1 MYSLLIA
8 DDEELVRRGLAET
21 LDWESLGFRVTGT
34 AKDGAEALNILDRD
48 GADVVLA
55 DIRMP
60 NLNGLDM
67 AARIRIQYPKT
78 RVVIL
83 SGYDDFEYARNAI
96 EQDVFSY
103 LLKPLKE
110 ERAVEVFKQ
119 LKKTLDLEKKDSV
132 DLHKGK
138 TIRLQGVLRKIFNTR
153 EGSEEILAILGQ
165 PYPGGIV
172 MMLNPGFNNTDI
184 TENNNRYRIL
194 PRFLE
199 SLDGLS
205 ENTIATSLNENRI
218 AVLLISPLTELENS
232 VEHTYQE
239 ICRRGQEYGGMNFT
253 AAVGKPAEHIED
265 IARSGSEAR
274 ALLGHALY
282 LGKNRLIKE
291 KDTQHEHVLNLPDF
305 QREAGRFTDI
315 MSSRDETALI
325 ARTDRIFSLM
335 REAHPRDTTPLKTWF
350 RNFFYSL
357 NLVLS
362 ERGFASEAVL
372 GNLES
377 LIDTLAMARTIGDMR
392 DIFYNQAL
400 SGLEET
406 SKTSDKSGHRVVR
419 YTIEALQSR
428 FSENVGLDII
438 ADELNISSPYLSRLF
453 KSETGVNFKEY
464 LTRLRLDKARELLRD
479 TGLRVY
485 EIADATGYPDQKY
498 FSEIFKKRTGMTPSE
513 YRVEVRPPG

>member
-21 LDWESLGFRVTGT
+21 FDWESLGFRVTGT
-34 AKDGAEALNILDRD
+34 AKDGAEALNILGRD

-67 AARIRIQYPKT
+67 AARIRIQSPKT

-110 ERAVEVFKQ
+110 ERAAEVFKQ
-119 LKKTLDLEKKDSV
+119 LKKTLDLEKEDST
-132 DLHKGK
+132 DRHKGK
-138 TIRLQGVLRKIFNTR
+138 TIRLQDILRRIFNTG
-153 EGSEEILAILGQ
+153 EGSEEISAILEQ
-165 PYPGGIV
+165 PYSGGTV
-172 MMLNPGFNNTDI
+172 MMLDPCIHKSNI
-184 TENNNRYRIL
+184 TENNPYRIL

-199 SLDGLS
+199 SLNGLS
-205 ENTIATSLNENRI
+205 ENIVATSLNENRI
-218 AVLLISPLTELENS
+218 AILLISPLTELKNS
-232 VEHTYQE
+232 VERTYQE
-239 ICRRGQEYGGMNFT
+239 IRRRGQEYGGMNFT
-253 AAVGKPAEHIED
+253 AAVGNPAEHIQD

-282 LGKNRLIKE
+282 LGKNRLIE
-291 KDTQHEHVLNLPDF
+291 GKDIQREHALKLPDF

-315 MSSRDETALI
+315 MTSRDETALI
-325 ARTDRIFSLM
+325 ARSDRIFSLM
-335 REAHPRDTTPLKTWF
+335 REACPRNTTPLRTWF

-357 NLVLS
+357 NLVLT

-372 GNLES
+372 GN
-377 LIDTLAMARTIGDMR
+377 IDNIIDALAMARTIEDMR
-392 DIFYNQAL
+392 DIFYNKAL

-406 SKTSDKSGHRVVR
+406 SKNTDKSGHRVVR
-419 YTIEALQSR
+419 YTIEALQTR
-428 FSENVGLDII
+428 FSEDVGLDVI

-453 KSETGVNFKEY
+453 KAETGVNFKEY
-464 LTRLRLDKARELLRD
+464 LTRLRLDKARKMLRE
-479 TGLRVY
+479 TGLKVY

-498 FSEIFKKRTGMTPSE
+498 FSELFKKRTGMAPRE
-513 YRVEVRPPG
+513 YRMEVRPPG